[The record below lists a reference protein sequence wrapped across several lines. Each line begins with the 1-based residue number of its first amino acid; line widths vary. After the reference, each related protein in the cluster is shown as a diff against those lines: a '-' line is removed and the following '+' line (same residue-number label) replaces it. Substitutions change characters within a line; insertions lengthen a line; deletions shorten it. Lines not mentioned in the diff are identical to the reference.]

1 MNTTITIPAELAN
14 KIAERAAAIGL
25 GLEEYAREVL
35 GRDVETP
42 TSDEPLA
49 PVNEQ
54 PGATNGEV
62 RDEIEPAQ
70 SSPLQEE
77 QATANEGRNRKRP
90 VRLPLIDASKELRWL
105 KEHRHEHIGQWVAL
119 DGNRLLAHG
128 TNAREVF
135 RAAREAGVKAPF
147 VEQILPA
154 DELPFGGW

>member
-1 MNTTITIPAELAN
+1 MNATITIPIELAN
-14 KIAERAAAIGL
+14 KIAERAAAKGL
-25 GLEEYAREVL
+25 GLEEYACEIL
-35 GRDVETP
+35 ERDVEIS
-42 TSDEPLA
+42 TSDKPLT

-62 RDEIEPAQ
+62 RDEIEVVRL
-70 SSPLQEE
+70 SPSQEE
-77 QATANEGRNRKRP
+77 QANANEERNRKRP

-105 KEHRHEHIGQWVAL
+105 KEHRHEYIGQWVAL
-119 DGNRLLAHG
+119 DGARLLAHG